1 MDSALGRQLAN
12 RNVGLGHGGVNAHR
26 CDGVS
31 RYPISACDP
40 RADIGDR
47 NGVSAG
53 GASESGLTVMND

>member
-12 RNVGLGHGGVNAHR
+12 GEVGLGHEGVNAHR

-40 RADIGDR
+40 RADIGVR
-47 NGVSAG
+47 AQCPRSEQVSQ
-53 GASESGLTVMND
+53 V